1 VGGGDRAPEEADMQK
16 LSDAEMVASRVSSA
30 QAHMQIT
37 VGKIIDQNML
47 HQIVAGI
54 LGQHDSIAS
63 GKGGIGILIRQR
75 DESPLNAE
83 NRLAGNGEELEP
95 YLSIQIQSDCVDVSS
110 DS

>member
-1 VGGGDRAPEEADMQK
+1 MGK
-16 LSDAEMVASRVSSA
+16 LSDAEMAVGRVSSA

-37 VGKIIDQNML
+37 VGRTIDQSML
-47 HQIVAGI
+47 HQIVTGI

-75 DESPLNAE
+75 DESQLNLE
-83 NRLAGNGEELEP
+83 NRAAGNGEELEP
-95 YLSIQIQSDCVDVSS
+95 YLSIQIQSDCADVSS